1 MAQDPNT
8 RILHGDEPSRD
19 GDPSAPPLELASFYV
34 SQGPGD
40 GVEYGYARSENRTW
54 EALEGALGRL
64 EDARVTSFA
73 SGMAAAQALL
83 FAVTT
88 EHPRVILPSDGY
100 YGVRSLA
107 SALVGRGVEPVV
119 VDQGD
124 SDAVRAALEG
134 GAGALW
140 IETPT
145 NPLLRVLDLQGL
157 IDLARARGVAT
168 VVDNSTATA
177 ALQRPLDLGA
187 TASVVSLTKASSG
200 HSDLVLGAVSTRDP
214 ELLASLRHWRHL
226 AGPIPGPFEAWL
238 ALRGLRTLPVRI
250 RHQSKSAERIAGW
263 LRTHP
268 KVSQVHYPGS
278 REGEAER
285 IERWMPEGAG
295 PLLSFEVR
303 GTSADADAVVAR
315 SRLIRPGTSFGGV
328 ESSWERRARWG
339 AETAP
344 PNLIRLSVGLEGF
357 EDLIEDISTA
367 LG

>member
-1 MAQDPNT
+1 MVKDPNT
-8 RILHGDEPSRD
+8 RILHGDGHSRD

-40 GVEYGYARSENRTW
+40 DVEYGYARSENRTW

-64 EDARVTSFA
+64 EGAEVTSFA

-83 FAVTT
+83 FSVTT

-107 SALVGRGVEPVV
+107 SALEGRGVEPVV

-124 SDAVRAALEG
+124 SSAVRDALVD

-145 NPLLRVLDLQGL
+145 NPFLRVLDLQGL
-157 IDLARARGVAT
+157 IHLAQEHGVAT

-200 HSDLVLGAVSTRDP
+200 HSDLILGAVSTRDQ
-214 ELLASLRHWRHL
+214 ELHASLRHWRHL

-250 RHQSKSAERIAGW
+250 RHQSASAVEIAEW
-263 LRTHP
+263 LRGHP

-278 REGEAER
+278 RPGEAER
-285 IERWMPEGAG
+285 VAQCMPEGAG
-295 PLLSFEVR
+295 PLLSFEVH
-303 GTSADADAVVAR
+303 GSAADADTIVAR

-328 ESSWERRARWG
+328 ESSWERRARWS

-344 PNLIRLSVGLEGF
+344 QNLIRLSVGLEGPG
-357 EDLIEDISTA
+357 DLIDDIAAA